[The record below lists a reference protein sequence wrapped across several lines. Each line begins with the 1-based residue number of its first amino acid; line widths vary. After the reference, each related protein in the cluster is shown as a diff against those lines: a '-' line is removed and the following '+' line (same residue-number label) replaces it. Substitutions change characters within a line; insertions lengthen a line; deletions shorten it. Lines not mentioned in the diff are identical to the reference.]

1 MQMTLCDN
9 FPSLSPFDIREKRA
23 KEVFLLI
30 KRLDDYNKKKVK
42 IQSNKIRRKAG
53 DDWF

>member
-1 MQMTLCDN
+1 MQITLCEN

-30 KRLDDYNKKKVK
+30 KRLGEHNK
-42 IQSNKIRRKAG
+42 NKNVTEPNIIRRKAG

>member
-1 MQMTLCDN
+1 MT
-9 FPSLSPFDIREKRA
+9 PFSIRKEKA

-30 KRLDDYNKKKVK
+30 KRLEKHNEYEARKEGEVINKE
-42 IQSNKIRRKAG
+42 NKTIIRRKAG